1 MESIYHQNSTG
12 NDSKRVAEALPQ
24 RAIWGESRK
33 VVQKKDKRQVSVQA
47 EGQEEIR
54 RVVLAR
60 IKDIPAVLV
69 LRVYPYVR
77 KEVTRGREIM

>member
-1 MESIYHQNSTG
+1 MGRKQKGGTEERQKTG
-12 NDSKRVAEALPQ
+12 KCS
-24 RAIWGESRK
+24 G
-33 VVQKKDKRQVSVQA
+33 

-54 RVVLAR
+54 RIVLAR